1 LLEKKY
7 WATEVVIILKLFI
20 AFTVR
25 AKKIRVISARNMT
38 EKEKRKY
45 YEKMD

>member
-1 LLEKKY
+1 LLLEKKY

-25 AKKIRVISARNMT
+25 AKK
-38 EKEKRKY
+38 
-45 YEKMD
+45 YE